1 MERQAAIRL
10 LRALV
15 AVGLRQRDSMANA
28 SIRSVAIQ
36 AGLDEFDAARRYATE
51 QCWLVKEGRRFRQ
64 CSLPRAG
71 GPPEGNRVCP
81 LIPGATTRSFR
92 SWHGLNTHW
101 RPQRRW
107 PRGGHSG
114 WRLGAGAPP
123 GMPRT
128 VRTNQQERQA
138 KQSVAPETLVQGRH
152 QARGSYVANGDFGG
166 TLDVSTFLS
175 SFLAFFNAFFSFFAC
190 FRSPFVILDI

>member
-15 AVGLRQRDSMANA
+15 AVGLRQRNSMANA

-51 QCWLVKEGRRFRQ
+51 QCWLVKAGKAFRQ

-81 LIPGATTRSFR
+81 LIPGATTRSCR

-128 VRTNQQERQA
+128 VSKSGKRSNQWRP
-138 KQSVAPETLVQGRH
+138 KLWFRDGIR
-152 QARGSYVANGDFGG
+152 RGGSYVANGDFGG